1 MESEEN
7 HQINIEKGTDNK
19 YHCPQCTNVYTRGN
33 KLKLH
38 IQKAHGLQ
46 TKDRNRQV
54 CEHPGCNETFYK
66 RRDLIQHQKNVH
78 NMEFDERTFQFESM
92 EDFYKWKEQEELS
105 NHVYFSKQTSKR
117 KGTTYLFCQFDGHL
131 HTHKKKGEA
140 HRKTDRRRT
149 FGLSKT
155 GLMCPARM
163 IVTENK
169 ESVSLEYIATHSHE
183 VKL

>member
-105 NHVYFSKQTSKR
+105 NHVSPSRLAKGRVQPTS
-117 KGTTYLFCQFDGHL
+117 
-131 HTHKKKGEA
+131 
-140 HRKTDRRRT
+140 
-149 FGLSKT
+149 
-155 GLMCPARM
+155 
-163 IVTENK
+163 
-169 ESVSLEYIATHSHE
+169 SVSLMVTCTRIRRKERLIE
-183 VKL
+183 KLIVDELLGYQKQD